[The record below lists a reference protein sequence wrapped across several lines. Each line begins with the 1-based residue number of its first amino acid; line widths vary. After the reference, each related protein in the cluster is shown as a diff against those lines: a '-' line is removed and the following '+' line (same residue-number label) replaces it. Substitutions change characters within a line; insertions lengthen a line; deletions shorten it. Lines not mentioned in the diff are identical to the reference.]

1 MEVMINNLQDELKVD
16 PKLEALI
23 VELITNTAQEE
34 SISTGEVSVA
44 LVDNE
49 HIQRLN
55 KRYRQQDQVTDVLS
69 FPQDDELLGDIII
82 SLPRAESQAR
92 EYGHSL
98 AREVGFLTVHGM
110 LHLLGYDHQDQ
121 QSKRVMRKKE
131 EQILAELDLS
141 RE

>member
-1 MEVMINNLQDELKVD
+1 MEVMINNLQDQLKVD
-16 PKLEALI
+16 SKLEALI
-23 VELITNTAQEE
+23 VEVITSTAHKE
-34 SISTGEVSVA
+34 SIITGEVSVA

-49 HIQRLN
+49 HIQQLN
-55 KRYRQQDQVTDVLS
+55 KRYRQQDQITDVLS

-121 QSKRVMRKKE
+121 QSKMVMRKKE

-141 RE
+141 R